1 MGTTSSVERTRPDT
15 EGKRELQDVAPLCV
29 LLITHIQSSQSREGI
44 PVRWDENPHSPVGV
58 EAPLLTSLLC
68 MLAPAR

>member
-44 PVRWDENPHSPVGV
+44 PVRWDENPHSPAGV